1 MAYLKDFMLP
11 PTGEQ
16 IDAARLVAW
25 TVQPGESFAQGQTLL
40 EIETDKSV
48 IEIPAE
54 EDGTMIEHLV
64 KVDGT
69 LNADTAVARIEVA
82 GQAPEEAA
90 AGAAPS
96 AQPAPAAEARAATPS
111 GKDMGLDLDA
121 GAGMAAAATKG
132 GARPQGRTAAT
143 PSARRLARES
153 GVLLETLT
161 GTGPGG
167 RITQG
172 DVAAALGTRESL
184 ASGAAASAAA
194 TPGVAT
200 PGVVTPESARRA
212 ARGPEAYS
220 VHTALGE
227 LFLGRWVP
235 AAPRDAATVV
245 LIHGLFGD
253 MDTWAG
259 TINALTRAGLRVL
272 AMDLPCHGKSTAD
285 AAAMDEVVEAVAE
298 AVSRE
303 TSGPLALVGHSFGAA
318 VAARLAGKL
327 GMRLH
332 ALALIAPMGL
342 GTEIQQAFLDGMI
355 HAAATEALE
364 RELRKLTEAGVGL
377 SAAYLQDLGDRLQ
390 SRKPA
395 LIGLCS
401 ALSSHGVQQIDT
413 TAELRALNCRTMIVH
428 GRRDAIIPW
437 RHALNA
443 PPRAA
448 LHLLP
453 GVGHMPQWEAAS
465 LTADLVLDLV
475 VR

>member
-48 IEIPAE
+48 IEIPAD

-69 LNADTAVARIEVA
+69 LDADTAVARIEVA

-90 AGAAPS
+90 AGEAPS
-96 AQPAPAAEARAATPS
+96 AQPAP
-111 GKDMGLDLDA
+111 GLDLDA

-172 DVAAALGTRESL
+172 DVAAALGTRESP

-227 LFLGRWVP
+227 LFLGRWEP

-259 TINALTRAGLRVL
+259 TINAFTRAGLRVL

-285 AAAMDEVVEAVAE
+285 AATMDEVVEAVAE

-390 SRKPA
+390 SRKSA

>member
-96 AQPAPAAEARAATPS
+96 AQPAPAAEAPRVDA
-111 GKDMGLDLDA
+111 GHA

-172 DVAAALGTRESL
+172 DVAAALGTRESP

-194 TPGVAT
+194 AS
-200 PGVVTPESARRA
+200 GVVTPESARRA

-227 LFLGRWVP
+227 LFLGRWEP

-285 AAAMDEVVEAVAE
+285 AATMDEVVEAVAE